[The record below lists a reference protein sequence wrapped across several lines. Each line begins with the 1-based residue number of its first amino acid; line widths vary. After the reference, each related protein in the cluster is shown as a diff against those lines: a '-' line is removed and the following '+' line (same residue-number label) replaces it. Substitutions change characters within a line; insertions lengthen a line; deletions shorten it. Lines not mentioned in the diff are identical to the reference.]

1 MSRNSFS
8 RISLETI
15 FTTLLWTWKPEHT
28 LSLSQTSHTW
38 IWTCLYTQSLLFLTF
53 QFLLFSRLPAVRSWC
68 HHWPLH
74 FFCPHK
80 QLSNPSDCSLGI
92 SLECVPSLPSSAWLP
107 EDCLDCYSIWF
118 PTGFCSQ
125 RYSTWFPTGFCSQ
138 HLPDPAYST
147 HSDLAGG
154 PKTPLW
160 LCHYI
165 FSRRLIAP
173 FCLQG

>member
-1 MSRNSFS
+1 MKTWTYPFFIPNFS
-8 RISLETI
+8 HLN
-15 FTTLLWTWKPEHT
+15 LN
-28 LSLSQTSHTW
+28 LSLYTITFISDFPVSVILQVTSYE
-38 IWTCLYTQSLLFLTF
+38 ILMSSLT
-53 QFLLFSRLPAVRSWC
+53 SS
-68 HHWPLH
+68 

-80 QLSNPSDCSLGI
+80 QLSNPADCSLGV
-92 SLECVPSLPSSAWLP
+92 SLEYVPSLPSSAWLP

-125 RYSTWFPTGFCSQ
+125 RHSTWFPTGFCSQ

-160 LCHYI
+160 LYHYI
-165 FSRRLIAP
+165 FSRWLIAP